1 MALIR
6 VTGGTDFDIIAKG
19 DYEVYVEAFDE
30 PEVNGE
36 FERSSLLLRIRDDI
50 EQEFQNRSIYVNLNT
65 NPNIAWKLS
74 NIATAAGIP
83 EGTEFQTLKEYLS
96 DLKGA
101 SMKVKLDHRE
111 YNGKTYPDVKRFY
124 ATSEAPYVLEEDST
138 EDSLI

>member
-1 MALIR
+1 MPLIR
-6 VTGGTDFDIIAKG
+6 IEEDKSFEIIAKG

-36 FERSSLLLRIRDDI
+36 FERSSLLLRVRDDI
-50 EQEFQNRSIYVNLNT
+50 DQEFQNRTIYVNLNT

-74 NIATAAGIP
+74 NIATAAGVP
-83 EGTEFQTLKEYLS
+83 KGTEFETLKDYLKE
-96 DLKGA
+96 LKGS

-124 ATSEAPYVLEEDST
+124 ATAEAPYVVEDT
-138 EDSLI
+138 DEDSLI